1 MASALASTRTF
12 APVPSKK
19 YWALCE
25 PMQSMPTR
33 DVPTPLGAGA
43 ITAEA
48 NPYVAAVARKAPS
61 SADAGRSALVNMGS
75 DSCVAYRSHGS
86 CEKSLRLAYSAAQ
99 TGSQAQRE
107 RRDVRVASSLRQLMK
122 TPASA
127 PRLTTASRNKVTAVS
142 VESASPIKGSIS
154 SRRASEPV
162 ERASALRLGTSPF
175 CSERCMTFTT
185 QMAVEHGVFEP
196 HGFEFTPAVKCRLV
210 GEHQDLNQ
218 AGAHHLALRTLD
230 H

>member
-1 MASALASTRTF
+1 MANALASTRTF
-12 APVPSKK
+12 ASVPSTKCR
-19 YWALCE
+19 ASCE
-25 PMQSMPTR
+25 PMQSTPTR

-48 NPYVAAVARKAPS
+48 NPYVAAVAKKAPS

-107 RRDVRVASSLRQLMK
+107 RSDVLVASSLRQLMK

-127 PRLTTASRNKVTAVS
+127 PMLNTAWRNKVTAVS

-154 SRRASEPV
+154 SRRASSPV
-162 ERASALRLGTSPF
+162 ERPSALRLSVSPF
-175 CSERCMTFTT
+175 GCECCMAFTT
-185 QMAVEHGVFEP
+185 
-196 HGFEFTPAVKCRLV
+196 
-210 GEHQDLNQ
+210 
-218 AGAHHLALRTLD
+218 
-230 H
+230 